1 MRSDRGAAALEM
13 ALVLTLLCTL
23 LTLTAPLAE
32 VFQQRIALERV
43 AGAAARF
50 ATAVAAHPRYGVLG
64 REPTITEVVN
74 KATADWAVIDGATAP
89 ITVTLSKSP
98 TVARV
103 GDQVEVTVST
113 NVNLGLLG
121 SILSFANVTNGTS
134 VTVTAKA
141 VGRQE

>member
-1 MRSDRGAAALEM
+1 MKRDRGAAALEM
-13 ALVLTLLCTL
+13 ALVLTLLCTI
-23 LTLTAPLAE
+23 LTLTAPLAK
-32 VFQQRIALERV
+32 VFQQKIALERV

-64 REPTITEVVN
+64 REPTTTEVVN
-74 KATADWAVIDGATAP
+74 KATADWAVDWPTP
-89 ITVTLSKSP
+89 ITVILSKSP
-98 TVARV
+98 TLARA
-103 GDQVEVTVST
+103 GDQIEVTVST
-113 NVNLGLLG
+113 TVDLGLLG

>member
-1 MRSDRGAAALEM
+1 MKRDRGSAAIEM
-13 ALVLTLLCTL
+13 ALVLTLLCTT

-32 VFQQRIALERV
+32 VFQQKIALERV

-50 ATAVAAHPRYGVLG
+50 ATAVAEKPRYGVAG
-64 REPTITEVVN
+64 RRPTILEVTN
-74 KATADWAVIDGATAP
+74 KAATDWAVDFATVP
-89 ITVTLSKSP
+89 LTVVLSKSP
-98 TVARV
+98 TVAHA

-113 NVNLGLLG
+113 NVDLGLLG
-121 SILSFANVTNGTS
+121 SILSFANVANGTS